1 MAFRYPNP
9 WPCDPSTSH
18 ERTSLFGQRGGGEES
33 FGWGILGEGPMQIA
47 HFLWFFYPVR
57 FMSENSAELVLW
69 DDNGK
74 GSSQRREGC
83 FCMV

>member
-1 MAFRYPNP
+1 
-9 WPCDPSTSH
+9 
-18 ERTSLFGQRGGGEES
+18 
-33 FGWGILGEGPMQIA
+33 MQIA

-74 GSSQRREGC
+74 GSSQRREGG

>member
-1 MAFRYPNP
+1 
-9 WPCDPSTSH
+9 
-18 ERTSLFGQRGGGEES
+18 
-33 FGWGILGEGPMQIA
+33 MQIA